1 MSFRIDFLVF
11 HCTSKS
17 NQMVQI
23 KLIEIGPILMLGD
36 YLFWLFINW
45 ERFLKSF
52 CFYCLKERRNKY
64 QFICCDGCP
73 LNLYCS
79 FECRDLDSEK
89 HKLECG
95 YSRLLNSAGISY
107 LVYKLLTKRRRKG
120 EIL

>member
-1 MSFRIDFLVF
+1 MNFRIDFLVF
-11 HCTSKS
+11 PCTSKS
-17 NQMVQI
+17 NQIVQNRNW
-23 KLIEIGPILMLGD
+23 PTFWMLGD

-89 HKLECG
+89 HKIECG

-107 LVYKLLTKRRRKG
+107 LVYKLLTKRQTKG
-120 EIL
+120 LNF